1 VELFAIVTVTLFA
14 MVNGPA
20 LEALYPVVIVQFSVS
35 VLALI
40 LIIPFVSAERYGVTT
55 ALSPRYV
62 NSILLAP
69 DGGASVKTI

>member
-1 VELFAIVTVTLFA
+1 MVTTTLFA
-14 MVNGPA
+14 MTNGPA
-20 LEALYPVVIVQFSVS
+20 LEALYPVVMLTFSVS

-40 LIIPFVSAERYGVTT
+40 LTIPFVSALRYGVTT

-69 DGGASVKTI
+69 DAGAVVKTI